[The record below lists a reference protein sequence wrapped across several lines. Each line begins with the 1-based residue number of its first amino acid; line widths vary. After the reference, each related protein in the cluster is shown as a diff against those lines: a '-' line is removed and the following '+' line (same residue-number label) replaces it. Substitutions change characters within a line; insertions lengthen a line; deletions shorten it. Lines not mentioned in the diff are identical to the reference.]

1 MAYIKDLED
10 KIRDYLKGDYEVTE
24 TKTIPSSENVPIGK
38 KAFRIKLTAFCIDLR
53 KSTDLLTIHDKET
66 CGKIHKSFLTIAT
79 KIITANGGQ
88 IRSFNGDSILAFF
101 PAQLQNDLGSAVRAA
116 FQLKWALNIKFAPL
130 FKEYTVLDFCIGIDW
145 GDVFIVK
152 AGLPKNDNNNDLVF
166 LGMCV
171 NYASV
176 IANQGYGPNH
186 IEISTSTYSQLP
198 DNWKYGDS
206 NGVKKDMWSNGT
218 IKWKGQNWDTKLTN
232 WYQEITE

>member
-1 MAYIKDLED
+1 MAYLKELED
-10 KIRDYLKGDYEVTE
+10 KIKDYLKGDYEITE
-24 TKTIPSSENVPIGK
+24 TKTIPSPENVPLGK
-38 KAFRIKLTAFCIDLR
+38 KAFKIKLTAFCIDLR
-53 KSTDLLTIHDKET
+53 KSTDLLRIHDKET
-66 CGKIHKSFLTIAT
+66 CGKIHKSFLTIST

-88 IRSFNGDSILAFF
+88 IRSFNGDSVLAFF
-101 PAQLQNDLGSAVRAA
+101 PAQLKSDIGSAIRAA

-145 GDVFIVK
+145 GDVHIVK

-171 NYASV
+171 NYATA

-186 IEISTSTYSQLP
+186 IEISTITYDNLP
-198 DNWKYGDS
+198 DDWKYGTS
-206 NGVKKDMWSNGT
+206 NGVKQDMWSNGT
-218 IKWKGQNWDTKLTN
+218 INWKGQKWDAKLTS